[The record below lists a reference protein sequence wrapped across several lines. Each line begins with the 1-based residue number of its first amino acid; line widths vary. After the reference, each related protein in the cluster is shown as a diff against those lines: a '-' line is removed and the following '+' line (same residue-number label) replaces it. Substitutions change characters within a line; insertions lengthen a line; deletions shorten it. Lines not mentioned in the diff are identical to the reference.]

1 MMASVLLDEVWVHV
15 ADDPQEHV
23 RAAATTALSETDTVA
38 GEVRHYAG
46 GVAREVASSQRTRML
61 DVTFTE
67 LPREDFERLRSWAG
81 LDVFLRDPL
90 GRLMFGVFHSV
101 GVSERPGNRATVR
114 RVSLTFEATSRS
126 EVVC

>member
-1 MMASVLLDEVWVHV
+1 MASILLDNVWVHL
-15 ADDPQEHV
+15 AGSPHEFV
-23 RAAATTALSETDTVA
+23 RAGAATALSETDTAA

-46 GVAREVASSQRTRML
+46 GVARAVASSQRTRMV

-67 LPREDFERLRSWAG
+67 ISRADFERLRSWAG

-101 GVSERPGNRATVR
+101 DASERPGNRATVR
-114 RVSLTFEATSRS
+114 RVSLTLEAISRS

>member
-1 MMASVLLDEVWVHV
+1 MASVLFDEVWVHL
-15 ADDPQEHV
+15 ADRPQEYV
-23 RAAATTALSETDTVA
+23 RAKAATALSETDTVA

-46 GVAREVASSQRTRML
+46 GVARAVASSQRTRMV

-67 LPREDFERLRSWAG
+67 VPRADFERLRSWVG

-101 GVSERPGNRATVR
+101 EGSERPGNRATVR
-114 RVSLTFEATSRS
+114 RVSLSLEATSRS
-126 EVVC
+126 EVMC